1 MKKKDF
7 ISIQDWSSD
16 ELNAVL
22 ALARA
27 IKAEP
32 SKYARRLDGKAL
44 AMIFEKPSLRTRV
57 SFDIGIHQLGG
68 YSLCLTQ
75 ADISLG
81 KREAVRDVAKN
92 LERMV
97 QGIMI
102 RTFSHE
108 TVEEMAEEACVPV
121 INGLTDFSHPCQ
133 AIADFLTI
141 LEVKGNLRGV
151 KLAYIGDG
159 NNVAHSLIEG
169 AVRFGVHLSIASP
182 QGYDPNPVVVKWA
195 KENASAT
202 GCTIEM
208 LRDPIQAAQDSDVL
222 YTDVWTSMGLE
233 SEAAQRRQD
242 FHSYQVNDAVVRH
255 AKPDYAF
262 MHCLPAHRGEEVSD
276 SVIDS
281 EHSIVFQQAENRL
294 HAQKAILLA
303 LMG

>member
-7 ISIQDWSSD
+7 ISIQDWSTD
-16 ELNAVL
+16 ELNDVL
-22 ALARA
+22 AIARA
-27 IKAEP
+27 VKADP

-57 SFDIGIHQLGG
+57 SFDVGIHQLGG

-108 TVEEMAEEACVPV
+108 TVEEMAEEAGIPV

-133 AIADFLTI
+133 AMADFLTI
-141 LEVKGNLRGV
+141 LEIKGNLRGV
-151 KLAYIGDG
+151 KVAYIGDG
-159 NNVAHSLIEG
+159 NNVAHSLIYG
-169 AVRFGVHLSIASP
+169 AIRFGAHLSIASP
-182 QGYDPNPVVVKWA
+182 RGYEPNPDVLKWA
-195 KENASAT
+195 KENAAAT
-202 GCTIEM
+202 GCKIEM
-208 LRDPIQAAQDSDVL
+208 LIDPVAAAKDADVI

-233 SEAAQRRQD
+233 SETAQRRQD
-242 FHSYQVNDAVVRH
+242 FYSYQVNDAVVQH
-255 AKPDYAF
+255 AKPDYIF